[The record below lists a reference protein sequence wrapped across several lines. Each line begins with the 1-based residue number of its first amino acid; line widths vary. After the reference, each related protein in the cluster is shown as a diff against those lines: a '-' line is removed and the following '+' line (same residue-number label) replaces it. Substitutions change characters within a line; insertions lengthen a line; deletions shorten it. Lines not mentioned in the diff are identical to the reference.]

1 MQVLKI
7 NFINRLM
14 TFFFFMLNY
23 ESGISISFGERIYCV
38 FYNVLIFNV
47 LDSLRS
53 VDFPTLNILM
63 YCGIRTY
70 VIRLLLL
77 FKSLNDFLSFIW

>member
-1 MQVLKI
+1 
-7 NFINRLM
+7 
-14 TFFFFMLNY
+14 MLNH
-23 ESGISISFGERIYCV
+23 ESGISISFGERIY
-38 FYNVLIFNV
+38 FAFFHNMLIFNV

-70 VIRLLLL
+70 IIRLLL